1 MELPIQTKKKIK
13 TTKTIYQK
21 EIKEENEEELN
32 KILNGENIALITP
45 KLGITTSAIDPSK
58 RHYEILEYIVDKEKR
73 YKNNKERE
81 ELIQE
86 LEDQFVDGGRN
97 NPNGKLKIS
106 GQWFTTAKASIVED
120 SNFERVIILSANT
133 HTLEHAINQLVNVIP
148 FNNLSTQI
156 KQMSVDSQNKVLI
169 ELLKA
174 SIPSFPSDVKYWI

>member
-1 MELPIQTKKKIK
+1 MKNKTIYEKPKYQEVKNTYEILKPITKQIMELPIQTKKKIK

-86 LEDQFVDGGRN
+86 LED
-97 NPNGKLKIS
+97 
-106 GQWFTTAKASIVED
+106 
-120 SNFERVIILSANT
+120 
-133 HTLEHAINQLVNVIP
+133 
-148 FNNLSTQI
+148 
-156 KQMSVDSQNKVLI
+156 
-169 ELLKA
+169 
-174 SIPSFPSDVKYWI
+174 